1 MPSDNERISDAPP
14 AASAGPATVSPRF
27 RRTIFR
33 QGLLILVSWLLGPA
47 LAPAGDILYPWM
59 NFHPPFQIQS
69 FYWHRCPYGL
79 AGPTD
84 KPCQP
89 VNGIGPPPLIIPP
102 CCGCHPITGEPIV
115 LYSWNP
121 YVRSPRDYFMMPP
134 IR

>member
-1 MPSDNERISDAPP
+1 MPSDNERISDALP

-69 FYWHRCPYGL
+69 FYWYRCPYGL